1 MMDEMRL
8 KLSTKWMKGM
18 VAKILEKAILKSVGY
33 RPRIHI
39 EEIML
44 EMRDGKIGFKIN
56 AGGEI
61 DEKVLEKVNRIIDSD
76 D

>member
-1 MMDEMRL
+1 MDEMRL

-18 VAKILEKAILKSVGY
+18 AAKILEKAILKSVGY

-44 EMRDGKIGFKIN
+44 EMRDGKIWFKIN
-56 AGGEI
+56 AGG
-61 DEKVLEKVNRIIDSD
+61 
-76 D
+76 

>member
-8 KLSTKWMKGM
+8 RLSTKWMKGM
-18 VAKILEKAILKSVGY
+18 VAKLIEKAILKSVGY
-33 RPRIHI
+33 RPHIHI

-61 DEKVLEKVNRIIDSD
+61 DEKVLEKVNRIIGEND
-76 D
+76 

>member
-8 KLSTKWMKGM
+8 RLSTKWMKGM
-18 VAKILEKAILKSVGY
+18 VAKLIEKAILKSVGY
-33 RPRIHI
+33 RPHIHI
-39 EEIML
+39 EEIVL

-61 DEKVLEKVNRIIDSD
+61 DEKVLEKVNRIIDKND
-76 D
+76 

>member
-8 KLSTKWMKGM
+8 RLSTKWMKGM
-18 VAKILEKAILKSVGY
+18 VAKLIEKAILKSVGY
-33 RPRIHI
+33 RPHIHI
-39 EEIML
+39 EEIVL

-61 DEKVLEKVNRIIDSD
+61 DEKVLEKVNRIIDEND
-76 D
+76 